1 MGYFA
6 ARTSLSAAITGLC
19 AALAVVTANADTKE
33 FNASNWLPESTA
45 LVSHAY
51 VNWAKDLEEASNGAL
66 KANVFTG
73 PVLLP
78 PAAHLSG
85 LRDGVAQITYHA
97 GTYTPADIPRDNV
110 IAQLGIGFTDPFVA
124 AFAMSDINMTDPELI
139 EMWRSHNVV
148 YGGGYS
154 TIPYRLFCT
163 EAVVTLEDIQGKKIR
178 TLGAMMSDWAQ
189 SVGAVPVNVPSTE
202 MYSGLEKGQL
212 DCAANTM
219 EQLKSSS
226 LWDVAKHTTIVDL
239 GLYYAGFL
247 YGINQDFWQT
257 LKAEERR
264 ILLDTMAVAIV
275 RTQIRYDEAGAEAT
289 AEAAEHDVVIHEP
302 DAALAKSIT
311 DFRAVARKSAVEL
324 GTEKFGIENSEE
336 LVERFEKVVAKWE
349 KLLDGIDRTD
359 EAALVAVLKQE
370 LYDKIDVES
379 YGVN

>member
-1 MGYFA
+1 
-6 ARTSLSAAITGLC
+6 
-19 AALAVVTANADTKE
+19 
-33 FNASNWLPESTA
+33 
-45 LVSHAY
+45 
-51 VNWAKDLEEASNGAL
+51 
-66 KANVFTG
+66 
-73 PVLLP
+73 
-78 PAAHLSG
+78 
-85 LRDGVAQITYHA
+85 
-97 GTYTPADIPRDNV
+97 
-110 IAQLGIGFTDPFVA
+110 
-124 AFAMSDINMTDPELI
+124 
-139 EMWRSHNVV
+139 
-148 YGGGYS
+148 
-154 TIPYRLFCT
+154 
-163 EAVVTLEDIQGKKIR
+163 
-178 TLGAMMSDWAQ
+178 
-189 SVGAVPVNVPSTE
+189 

-257 LKAEERR
+257 LTAEERR

-359 EAALVAVLKQE
+359 ESALVAVLKQE

>member
-19 AALAVVTANADTKE
+19 AALAVTTANADTKE

-51 VNWAKDLEEASNGAL
+51 VNWAEDLEEASNGAL

-163 EAVVTLEDIQGKKIR
+163 EAVVTLENIQGKKIR

-275 RTQIRYDEAGAEAT
+275 RTQIRYDEAGAEAA

-359 EAALVAVLKQE
+359 ESALVAVLKQE

>member
-19 AALAVVTANADTKE
+19 AALAVTTANADTKE

-51 VNWAKDLEEASNGAL
+51 VNWAEDLEEASNGAL

-163 EAVVTLEDIQGKKIR
+163 EAVVTLENIQGKKIR

-257 LKAEERR
+257 LKAEKRR

-275 RTQIRYDEAGAEAT
+275 RTQIRYDEAGAEAA